1 MQANSFNLINT
12 VRVLKNKW
20 KQLLLFV
27 FIAMTLA
34 SITLLL
40 VPKYYRSSAILLP
53 ANPALADKAHLFN
66 NNIKELYS
74 NFGSG
79 DDLERLLG
87 IAAMDT
93 VNKQL
98 VDEFNLV
105 DYYQLKNDAPS
116 VLRRKALIAL
126 KENLNLQRT
135 ELDQIK
141 ISIWTKDK
149 TLSAK
154 IVNRLVEIIKTKE
167 EAIWKSGYENELQKI
182 NASIARFEREY
193 GSINE
198 NGLNILAL
206 SKKQNLLEQMNLYQK
221 TANDLKLAIE
231 NNQPALYVL
240 ETAVPAAKSERP
252 NVPDTLI
259 ATFLISLVFGSI
271 VLLVYNREPTL

>member
-105 DYYQLKNDAPS
+105 DYYQLKNDAPL

-126 KENLNLQRT
+126 KESLNLQRT

-240 ETAVPAAKSERP
+240 ETAAPAVKSERP